1 MSRKNKKKRFH
12 LFRFLFE
19 VLVLVILAAG
29 LFVAS
34 KFTKIGKG
42 RIEAHNLI
50 KNENIAADELD
61 RMDNFTDIALFGVD
75 SREGA
80 MESGTNSDTIM
91 ICSINKK
98 THEIKLTSVYRD
110 TYLDTTDGEYR
121 KCTEVYAI
129 GGTQQAISMLN
140 KNLDLN
146 ITDYVTVNF
155 EAVVEIVDL
164 LGGVDINLTEGEAQ
178 WINNYLVEGRQVLG
192 RECEDVPG
200 PGMQHLN
207 GMQALAYV
215 DINLTEGEAQWI
227 NNYLVEGRQVLGR
240 ECEDVPGPGMQHLN
254 GMQALAYSRI
264 RYIGLDYERTE
275 RQRTVL
281 TQLFEKAKNISIFD
295 INTILD
301 KALPLVSTSLSTGE
315 LISLATGVGRYSMGE
330 TQGFPFEKTTANIA
344 AGDCVIPVNLAANV
358 SELHSFL
365 YGTSSY
371 VPSATVQEISDN
383 IAAETGIY

>member
-207 GMQALAYV
+207 GMQALAY
-215 DINLTEGEAQWI
+215 
-227 NNYLVEGRQVLGR
+227 
-240 ECEDVPGPGMQHLN
+240 
-254 GMQALAYSRI
+254 SRI